1 VTEEHQLA
9 GSDGT
14 EPVRTPTPG
23 DLMARRPVN
32 GPPPAAAI
40 AQEPAEEQAEE
51 PAEEPAGRHDAPP
64 AGGGTGD
71 DRVDAALRRL
81 DAVDEL
87 PVSDHVAQYDA
98 VHRTLQDALAAIDE
112 G

>member
-1 VTEEHQLA
+1 MTEDHQLA

-14 EPVRTPTPG
+14 GPVRTPTPG
-23 DLMARRPVN
+23 DLMARRPVP
-32 GPPPAAAI
+32 GPPPAATM
-40 AQEPAEEQAEE
+40 AEE
-51 PAEEPAGRHDAPP
+51 PAEEPADGGRHDAPP
-64 AGGGTGD
+64 AGQGTGD
-71 DRVDAALRRL
+71 NRVDAALRRL